1 MSITYFTGRHSN
13 AARDDFKSGEMSSTI
28 PCQDYWCD
36 SFAGTE
42 VQTHRTHSLSL
53 SPFFFLLFSR
63 SSLFS
68 HLVSLSLSHLVSL
81 FSLPSLLL
89 SRPVSER
96 ERDRKQ
102 LSILLDFSLHGCVH
116 AVTQFCE
123 HTNTGF
129 IVLLRYSE
137 ALLHAR

>member
-1 MSITYFTGRHSN
+1 MLGVRPKRERICRLILLGICFLQLACLGLSITYFTGRHSN

-81 FSLPSLLL
+81 FSLPSLPL

-96 ERDRKQ
+96 ERDRK
-102 LSILLDFSLHGCVH
+102 
-116 AVTQFCE
+116 
-123 HTNTGF
+123 
-129 IVLLRYSE
+129 
-137 ALLHAR
+137 